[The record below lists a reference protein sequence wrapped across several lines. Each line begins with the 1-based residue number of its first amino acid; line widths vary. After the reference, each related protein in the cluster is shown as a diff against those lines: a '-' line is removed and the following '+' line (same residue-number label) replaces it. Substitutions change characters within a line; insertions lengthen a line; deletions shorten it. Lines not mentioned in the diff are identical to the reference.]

1 MTEDLEVIYKGHATI
16 IKNKEY
22 LSPKAYIEPFVERL
36 SKYTNNFICRVK
48 PADQLTVDDEVELIY
63 NKVLIMAIFN
73 DEYNIKSTRHGKP
86 YEYRRIVAMTYGLDC
101 RVPYCKFYTGVVDEN
116 MNFYAFG
123 SDCISMQKITPEDVL
138 DYSPIEQIIE
148 KGLSDNCQ
156 KMIDQFDSITFSKE
170 GIYELLGNWVDF
182 TLRKEY
188 INDSGKVK
196 LASNM
201 AVTAYRELCIN
212 KDGDFYTDEP
222 SISMHDL
229 YNSWANQLVKD
240 DKDITNRYE
249 KTKLINQMLKL

>member
-1 MTEDLEVIYKGHATI
+1 
-16 IKNKEY
+16 
-22 LSPKAYIEPFVERL
+22 
-36 SKYTNNFICRVK
+36 
-48 PADQLTVDDEVELIY
+48 
-63 NKVLIMAIFN
+63 
-73 DEYNIKSTRHGKP
+73 
-86 YEYRRIVAMTYGLDC
+86 
-101 RVPYCKFYTGVVDEN
+101 
-116 MNFYAFG
+116 
-123 SDCISMQKITPEDVL
+123 
-138 DYSPIEQIIE
+138 
-148 KGLSDNCQ
+148 
-156 KMIDQFDSITFSKE
+156 MIDQFDSITFSKE

-249 KTKLINQMLKL
+249 KTQLINQMLKL